1 MRDADGALAGD
12 LQDLGG
18 VGEPE
23 VVDGDGLQGAHLDAA
38 VRLVAGAIQHGHA
51 VPRQGG
57 AAGQQGGLVGLD
69 DKQVVGLLAGHQE
82 LGGTGMGVE
91 CVGGDHHAVKVEVG
105 QQRPKAGDLF
115 GRAADLLL
123 GQHRAAGVVHRRQQV
138 HRAAVAGGGA
148 GATQGLAVDRHRP
161 LPWPPPLGIAS
172 AVAAVMVL
180 AVGEPGADRGGQGVG
195 VQPAE
200 RAADGGLGRHRPVV
214 GGVAPGAKRGT
225 DRLGR
230 VGGPL
235 GNGGKRAGAGQHRG
249 GRQGQDGDQRM
260 AAAQGT
266 PRVGDGGQVA
276 EQVRGLGFLEG
287 AGIAQQG
294 QARRDRA

>member
-1 MRDADGALAGD
+1 
-12 LQDLGG
+12 
-18 VGEPE
+18 V
-23 VVDGDGLQGAHLDAA
+23 
-38 VRLVAGAIQHGHA
+38 I
-51 VPRQGG
+51 
-57 AAGQQGGLVGLD
+57 
-69 DKQVVGLLAGHQE
+69 
-82 LGGTGMGVE
+82 
-91 CVGGDHHAVKVEVG
+91 
-105 QQRPKAGDLF
+105 
-115 GRAADLLL
+115 
-123 GQHRAAGVVHRRQQV
+123 HRRQQV

-161 LPWPPPLGIAS
+161 LPWPPPLGMAS
-172 AVAAVMVL
+172 AGAAVMAL

-200 RAADGGLGRHRPVV
+200 RAADGGLGRHCPVV

-249 GRQGQDGDQRM
+249 CRQGQDGDQRM

-266 PRVGDGGQVA
+266 SRVGDGGQVG
-276 EQVRGLGFLEG
+276 EQVQGLGFLEG
-287 AGIAQQG
+287 AGIAQRG
-294 QARRDRA
+294 QARRDRG

>member
-1 MRDADGALAGD
+1 
-12 LQDLGG
+12 
-18 VGEPE
+18 
-23 VVDGDGLQGAHLDAA
+23 
-38 VRLVAGAIQHGHA
+38 
-51 VPRQGG
+51 
-57 AAGQQGGLVGLD
+57 
-69 DKQVVGLLAGHQE
+69 VGLLAGHQE

-105 QQRPKAGDLF
+105 QQRPEAGDLF

-138 HRAAVAGGGA
+138 HRAAIAIGWGSVA

-161 LPWPPPLGIAS
+161 LPWPPPLGMAS
-172 AVAAVMVL
+172 AVAAVMAL

-266 PRVGDGGQVA
+266 PAGRGWWPGRRAGARARLPGGGWHRQAGPGPAGSGMMGRQARASTAIMRRWEPNDPGGSCLLHTIGRYRVLPHNRTDRQIAGALGR
-276 EQVRGLGFLEG
+276 QVRR
-287 AGIAQQG
+287 AGIRSG
-294 QARRDRA
+294 GLTLT